1 MIRSIL
7 GIVTVALTVPY
18 ISLQVGNHF
27 QTQIS
32 SADDSATPWRRARLS
47 YRAAKSPPVVDF
59 GNRC

>member
-32 SADDSATPWRRARLS
+32 SADNLLLHGEEHD
-47 YRAAKSPPVVDF
+47 
-59 GNRC
+59 